1 MNKNKPVAIIS
12 ISILLLIGI
21 IASQYVN
28 SIQNHWSENIGKSGV
43 IQNIQA
49 GIRDNDIP
57 KSKAL
62 DAIIEEN
69 RTPNYKNSLVNA
81 SIYGFLQLA
90 ITILNII
97 CVIAII
103 ILCFLARSRKPN
115 DALKSD
121 TALPCRLP

>member
-1 MNKNKPVAIIS
+1 MNKNKTVAIIS

-28 SIQNHWSENIGKSGV
+28 SLQNHWNENIGRSGV

-49 GIRDNDIP
+49 GISDNKIP
-57 KSKAL
+57 NSKAL
-62 DAIIEEN
+62 YVIIAEN

-90 ITILNII
+90 LTVFNI
-97 CVIAII
+97 VS
-103 ILCFLARSRKPN
+103 FPSPE
-115 DALKSD
+115 
-121 TALPCRLP
+121 TV